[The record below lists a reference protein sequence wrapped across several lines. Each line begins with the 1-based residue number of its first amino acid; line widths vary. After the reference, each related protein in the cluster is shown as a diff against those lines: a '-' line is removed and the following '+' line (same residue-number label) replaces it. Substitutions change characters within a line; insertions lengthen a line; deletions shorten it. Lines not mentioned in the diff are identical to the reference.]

1 MFHERGICESS
12 LFRAYRLV
20 LSGASYRKIERSC
33 FTLNWSDE
41 TGSVM
46 IVCFLYMKNL
56 FREKS
61 HIYIRKGKSKGVNKI
76 IHIILNGAW
85 LVFVGKDS
93 QTAITMYKIDLGLD
107 EDFNKDYIQKFLEKL
122 KGIDQEYQ
130 EQEEDIRNS
139 VLEMDQEM
147 EECDEKIEEHQKL
160 IRDYE
165 NRKAGIKESKKSLD
179 VYLNE
184 IDLKRR
190 DIISRLICKKAM

>member
-1 MFHERGICESS
+1 MKGFENINISEHCKQRYVERIKDITDRQE
-12 LFRAYRLV
+12 LRRYIV
-20 LSGASYRKIERSC
+20 LYEQDIIQ
-33 FTLNWSDE
+33 N
-41 TGSVM
+41 
-46 IVCFLYMKNL
+46 
-56 FREKS
+56 
-61 HIYIRKGKSKGVNKI
+61 IRKMLQFGEIIYTGKNFEAKDNKI

-107 EDFNKDYIQKFLEKL
+107 EDFNKDYI
-122 KGIDQEYQ
+122 QEYQ

-165 NRKAGIKESKKSLD
+165 NRKAGIKESKKALD

>member
-1 MFHERGICESS
+1 MKGFENINISEHCKQRYVERIKDITDRQE
-12 LFRAYRLV
+12 LRRYIV
-20 LSGASYRKIERSC
+20 LYEQDIIQ
-33 FTLNWSDE
+33 N
-41 TGSVM
+41 
-46 IVCFLYMKNL
+46 
-56 FREKS
+56 
-61 HIYIRKGKSKGVNKI
+61 IRKMLQFGEIIYTGKNFEAKDNKI

-122 KGIDQEYQ
+122 KSIDQEYQ

-179 VYLNE
+179 VLNE

>member
-1 MFHERGICESS
+1 MKGFENINISEHCKQRYVERIKDITDRQELRRYIVLHEQDI
-12 LFRAYRLV
+12 
-20 LSGASYRKIERSC
+20 IQ
-33 FTLNWSDE
+33 N
-41 TGSVM
+41 
-46 IVCFLYMKNL
+46 
-56 FREKS
+56 
-61 HIYIRKGKSKGVNKI
+61 IRKMLQFGEIIYTGKNFEAKDNKI

-107 EDFNKDYIQKFLEKL
+107 ENFNKDYIQKFLEKL
-122 KGIDQEYQ
+122 KGIDQEY
-130 EQEEDIRNS
+130 
-139 VLEMDQEM
+139 QEM

>member
-1 MFHERGICESS
+1 MKAFENITSVTCKQRYVELHKTFTDRQELRRYI
-12 LFRAYRLV
+12 V
-20 LSGASYRKIERSC
+20 LYEQDIIQ
-33 FTLNWSDE
+33 N
-41 TGSVM
+41 
-46 IVCFLYMKNL
+46 
-56 FREKS
+56 
-61 HIYIRKGKSKGVNKI
+61 IRKMLQFGEIIYTGKNFEAKDNKI

-122 KGIDQEYQ
+122 KSIDQEYQ

-165 NRKAGIKESKKSLD
+165 NRKAGIKESK
-179 VYLNE
+179 NH
-184 IDLKRR
+184 
-190 DIISRLICKKAM
+190 

>member
-1 MFHERGICESS
+1 MRRYIVLHEQDI
-12 LFRAYRLV
+12 
-20 LSGASYRKIERSC
+20 IQ
-33 FTLNWSDE
+33 N
-41 TGSVM
+41 
-46 IVCFLYMKNL
+46 
-56 FREKS
+56 
-61 HIYIRKGKSKGVNKI
+61 IRKMLQFGEIIYTGKNFKAKDNKI

-147 EECDEKIEEHQKL
+147 EECDEKI
-160 IRDYE
+160 
-165 NRKAGIKESKKSLD
+165 
-179 VYLNE
+179 
-184 IDLKRR
+184 
-190 DIISRLICKKAM
+190 

>member
-1 MFHERGICESS
+1 MNSNLTILGAFESGIKTDVAEQ
-12 LFRAYRLV
+12 
-20 LSGASYRKIERSC
+20 
-33 FTLNWSDE
+33 
-41 TGSVM
+41 
-46 IVCFLYMKNL
+46 
-56 FREKS
+56 
-61 HIYIRKGKSKGVNKI
+61 
-76 IHIILNGAW
+76 
-85 LVFVGKDS
+85 FV
-93 QTAITMYKIDLGLD
+93 
-107 EDFNKDYIQKFLEKL
+107 QKFLEKL
-122 KGIDQEYQ
+122 KSIDQEYQ